1 MRKFNFEKSFKI
13 LSLSLVLLSSSI
25 SAKVFPEKVNNPDPD
40 SASILFLMANDFIF
54 DSISAPEIELV
65 KPEVLPSF
73 ATEVYI
79 KRLDSIER
87 EIPLPH
93 NQYVQGYIE
102 MYANRKR
109 EMMSRMLG
117 LSDYYFPLFEKTL
130 EEQGLPTEFK
140 YLAIVE
146 SALNPLAV
154 SRVGATGLWQFMY
167 ATGKQ
172 YKLNVDTYVDE
183 RRDPAKATYAATQ
196 YFKDMYAIYGDWLLV
211 IASYNCGAGNVN
223 KAIRKSGGAMDFWA
237 IRKYLPEETRGY
249 VPAFI
254 AATYVMNHAREHN
267 IFPVYP
273 SFNTNNDTVML
284 VNPVSFSHLS
294 AMLGVDMEEL
304 KALNPVYKK
313 QFVNASQFVAK
324 SVTLPIEK
332 KLLFASIRDS
342 IYSTAPF
349 GNQMRVVLAS
359 ERENE
364 TETRIINKTITYKV
378 KKGESLSII
387 ARKYN
392 VDVQDL
398 KVWNKL
404 KSTKLVIGQP
414 LKINTTSKIKVFVE
428 ESEPVAKVE
437 TAQQTIARQYKF
449 YKVRKGDSL
458 WSIADKHKGLT
469 VEKLKSMNKI
479 KTNNG
484 LKAGALIKVGFKG

>member
-1 MRKFNFEKSFKI
+1 MTKFNFAGPIKI
-13 LSLSLVLLSSSI
+13 LALSLVILASSFYS
-25 SAKVFPEKVNNPDPD
+25 SASNHPTKGKHFDPD
-40 SASILFLMANDFIF
+40 SASIFLLRNEIVRE
-54 DSISAPEIELV
+54 DSITAPIIPEIKAEI
-65 KPEVLPSF
+65 LPSF
-73 ATEVYI
+73 AAEVYI

-87 EIPLPH
+87 EIPLPY
-93 NQYVQGYIE
+93 NQYVQGYIDL
-102 MYANRKR
+102 YANRKR

-130 EEQGLPTEFK
+130 TEEGLPLEFK
-140 YLAIVE
+140 YLSIVE
-146 SALNPLAV
+146 SALNPMAV

-183 RRDPAKATYAATQ
+183 RRDPAKATFAATQ

-223 KAIRKSGGAMDFWA
+223 KAIRKAGGAMDFWA

-254 AATYVMNHAREHN
+254 AATYVMNHATEHN

-273 SFNTNNDTVML
+273 SFSTNNDTVML

-294 AMLGVDMEEL
+294 TMLGVDVEEL
-304 KALNPVYKK
+304 KTLNPVYKK

-324 SVTLPIEK
+324 SIILPVEK
-332 KLLFASIRDS
+332 KLLFAQLRDS
-342 IYSTAPF
+342 IYSSAPF
-349 GNQMRVVLAS
+349 GNSAQIVLAS
-359 ERENE
+359 E
-364 TETRIINKTITYKV
+364 TESRTVNKTLVYKV
-378 KKGESLSII
+378 KRGENLSIV
-387 ARKYN
+387 ARKYR

-398 KVWNKL
+398 KVWNNL
-404 KSTKLVIGQP
+404 KSNKVIVGQP
-414 LKINTTSKIKVFVE
+414 LKIKTTQTIKVQVE
-428 ESEPVAKVE
+428 EFEHIAKTE
-437 TAQQTIARQYKF
+437 TAQQTIAKQYKF
-449 YKVRKGDSL
+449 YKVRRGDSL

-479 KTNNG
+479 RSNNG